1 MWSQSPHRAGV
12 FNSPPLPWRKEGC
25 LRSQQVLSLDPSII
39 HLEILGLVS
48 LPLQMKCLSLQC
60 IMRTFLPAELK
71 VTVPG
76 RVFCL
81 RQQIKSPSLPLDLRV
96 VCGVLP
102 VEWAQAKGVLEAR
115 VGTEVDVQSAVCFWS
130 SVMHL
135 YLCLWRAYLLF
146 IFVPSSPSQAAD
158 FDMCSIVWSWVCH
171 LCLHLLCGLL
181 FEVSLVASSSWL
193 CHHPICHLDGA
204 HCYKRCSPIYTIM

>member
-1 MWSQSPHRAGV
+1 MS
-12 FNSPPLPWRKEGC
+12 
-25 LRSQQVLSLDPSII
+25 DPSMRIWDR
-39 HLEILGLVS
+39 LENHWEGLSRLFQLVVF
-48 LPLQMKCLSLQC
+48 
-60 IMRTFLPAELK
+60 FLYNF
-71 VTVPG
+71 
-76 RVFCL
+76 VF
-81 RQQIKSPSLPLDLRV
+81 QKPPFMRV